1 MKKESKT
8 SGIEKKRRALMTRFA
23 VQYIRN
29 P

>member
-8 SGIEKKRRALMTRFA
+8 SGIEKKRHALMTRFA
-23 VQYIRN
+23 VQCIRN